1 MDGTVLRTLW
11 LLATRAYKGFG
22 AHNSTQMAAAISYYF
37 LFALVPLA
45 LFLVSVLGLVTNSE
59 DDRQSLS
66 NEMTGYL
73 RLGSSEPV
81 LMLNEDAPGRIEE
94 QYGRAGLAEIEKEL
108 ADLNESGDTGEERRR
123 MADTLEAG
131 GTVTVAKRILG
142 PDDLAAEDDNLI
154 TDTLEGVSQASVPL
168 GVVGIAMVAYSASVL
183 FGAIRR
189 SLNFVWGVDSQR
201 PLVQQKLIDLAMLL
215 GLVLLLLASV
225 AATAALQTLREMNRG
240 PISSSGG
247 IFWTL
252 LPFAA
257 PWAVT
262 FLLYLFTFRFVPN
275 ARNRFRDVWL
285 GAALAATAF
294 EVIKYG
300 YAIYVAN
307 FGQYDVVYGALGGIL
322 LFMFFTYVVAYTL
335 LLGAEVAVEYPR
347 VLRGDYDEDE
357 GQPEDRR
364 RLAER
369 ILHGVRG
376 LFLAKRD

>member
-1 MDGTVLRTLW
+1 MDGTVVRTLW

-22 AHNSTQMAAAISYYF
+22 ADNSTQLAAAISYYF

-45 LFLVSVLGLVTNSE
+45 MFLVSIFGLVAGS
-59 DDRQSLS
+59 DVSQQSLA
-66 NEMTGYL
+66 EEVTDYL
-73 RLGSSEPV
+73 QVGAGEPV
-81 LMLNEDAPGRIEE
+81 LELSEDAIGKIEE
-94 QYGRAGLAEIEKEL
+94 VYGRVGLADIREEL
-108 ADLNESGDTGEERRR
+108 ANLNESGDSDEKRQI
-123 MADTLEAG
+123 AEAIESG
-131 GTVTVAKRILG
+131 YTVTVAERQLG
-142 PDDLAAEDDNLI
+142 PEDLSAGQDNLI
-154 TDTLEGVSQASVPL
+154 TDTLDNVAQASVPL
-168 GVVGIAMVAYSASVL
+168 GVIGLVMVAYSASVL
-183 FGAIRR
+183 FGAVRR
-189 SLNFVWGVDSQR
+189 SLNFVWGVDAQR
-201 PLVQQKLIDLAMLL
+201 PFVQQKLIDLAMLL

-225 AATAALQTLREMNRG
+225 AATAALQTLREMNSG

-247 IFWTL
+247 IFWSL

-275 ARNRFRDVWL
+275 TRNRFRDVWL

-294 EVIKYG
+294 EVLKYG

-307 FGQYDVVYGALGGIL
+307 FGHYDVVYGALGGIL
-322 LFMFFTYVVAYTL
+322 LFMFFTYLVAYTF

-347 VLRGDYDEDE
+347 VLRGDYDEAE

-364 RLAER
+364 GLAGR
-369 ILHGVRG
+369 ILRGVRG

>member
-1 MDGTVLRTLW
+1 MRRLW

-45 LFLVSVLGLVTNSE
+45 MFLVSIFGLVAGS
-59 DDRQSLS
+59 DDSHQSLAD
-66 NEMTGYL
+66 EVTDYL
-73 RLGSSEPV
+73 EVGAGEPV
-81 LMLNEDAPGRIEE
+81 LELSEDAFVRIEE

-108 ADLNESGDTGEERRR
+108 ADLNESGDSGEERRR
-123 MADTLEAG
+123 MADTLDAG
-131 GTVTVAKRILG
+131 GTVTVANRQLQ
-142 PDDLAAEDDNLI
+142 PEDLSAGQDNLI
-154 TDTLEGVSQASVPL
+154 TDTLDNVSQASVPL
-168 GVVGIAMVAYSASVL
+168 GVIGLVMVAYSASVL
-183 FGAIRR
+183 FGAVRR
-189 SLNFVWGVDSQR
+189 SLNFVWGVDAQR

-215 GLVLLLLASV
+215 GLALLLLASV
-225 AATAALQTLREMNRG
+225 AATAALQTVREMNSG

-247 IFWTL
+247 IFWSL

-294 EVIKYG
+294 EVLKYG

-307 FGQYDVVYGALGGIL
+307 FGHYDVVYGALGGIL
-322 LFMFFTYVVAYTL
+322 LFMFFTYLVAYTF
-335 LLGAEVAVEYPR
+335 LLGAEVAFEYPR
-347 VLRGDYDEDE
+347 VLRGGFDEDE
-357 GQPEDRR
+357 GQPEDGRS
-364 RLAER
+364 LAER
-369 ILHGVRG
+369 ILSGVRG

>member
-1 MDGTVLRTLW
+1 MDGTVVRTLW

-22 AHNSTQMAAAISYYF
+22 ADNCTQMAAAISYYL

-66 NEMTGYL
+66 DEVTGYL
-73 RLGSSEPV
+73 EVGAGEPV
-81 LMLNEDAPGRIEE
+81 LELSEDAVDKIEE
-94 QYGRAGLAEIEKEL
+94 VYGRAGLADIQEEL
-108 ADLNESGDTGEERRR
+108 ANLNESGDSDEKRQI
-123 MADTLEAG
+123 ADALESG
-131 GTVTVAKRILG
+131 NTVTVAERQLG
-142 PDDLAAEDDNLI
+142 PEDLSASQDNLI
-154 TDTLEGVSQASVPL
+154 TDTLDNVSQASVPL
-168 GVVGIAMVAYSASVL
+168 GIIGLAMVAYSASVL
-183 FGAIRR
+183 FGAVRR
-189 SLNFVWGVDSQR
+189 SLNFVWGVDVHR
-201 PLVQQKLIDLAMLL
+201 PLVQQKLVDLAMLL
-215 GLVLLLLASV
+215 GLVLLLLSSV
-225 AATAALQTLREMNRG
+225 AATAALQTLREMNSG

-247 IFWTL
+247 IFWSL

-257 PWAVT
+257 PWTVT

-294 EVIKYG
+294 EVLKYG

-307 FGQYDVVYGALGGIL
+307 FGHYDVVYGTLGGIL
-322 LFMFFTYVVAYTL
+322 LFMFFIYLVAYTF

-357 GQPEDRR
+357 GQYEDRR
-364 RLAER
+364 GFAER
-369 ILHGVRG
+369 ILRGVRG